1 MKLTSLI
8 EKAEKELVSLGKKH
22 LAQFGGACLTLGK
35 IIFALQGKA
44 PAGAVMSKYILGAF
58 GVTRA
63 DVPSVA
69 WSVARCCEYIGAG
82 AGHYAEDDL
91 DKAPARWLAVVS
103 AIYGLLDKAEADEK
117 TPMDAAKAAGYREQV
132 AEVIRTR
139 PGNGLEVLKA
149 LRDSLKPEKD
159 GGAGGAGEGE
169 AAETPEEMTAAESA
183 LDALKQAARFLSESN
198 LDTALVA
205 VFRRTL
211 LSVGR
216 LLRFKAKDATPAPI
230 APLTMEAGN
239 TLAPVQTGGRK
250 RKGKAAAETPA
261 GVTSIGAV
269 LEAAA
274 AA

>member
-1 MKLTSLI
+1 
-8 EKAEKELVSLGKKH
+8 
-22 LAQFGGACLTLGK
+22 
-35 IIFALQGKA
+35 
-44 PAGAVMSKYILGAF
+44 
-58 GVTRA
+58 
-63 DVPSVA
+63 
-69 WSVARCCEYIGAG
+69 
-82 AGHYAEDDL
+82 
-91 DKAPARWLAVVS
+91 
-103 AIYGLLDKAEADEK
+103 
-117 TPMDAAKAAGYREQV
+117 
-132 AEVIRTR
+132 
-139 PGNGLEVLKA
+139 
-149 LRDSLKPEKD
+149 
-159 GGAGGAGEGE
+159 
-169 AAETPEEMTAAESA
+169 MTAAESA

-198 LDTALVA
+198 LDTAQVA